1 MLGIGAA
8 FDVFVCR
15 SAHFLAQLKLQNGKV
30 CNGAVVH
37 ETVPAEDERVIVDWR
52 DRRPARCTYVSH
64 EDTSLCIGANRAE
77 VQIVRRGLDTLV
89 HGRSQAFFP
98 SAVSRFTGVASLE
111 VGIRRRVPD
120 NTYAVDVVDHIAG
133 SNQVVLGDITRIM
146 CYQSWKEVLMDLVR
160 ERVLGRDD
168 HVFEQTWLRRGDVC
182 EPASSVSFGDTTL

>member
-1 MLGIGAA
+1 VLRVGAT
-8 FDVFVCR
+8 FDVLVCR
-15 SAHFLAQLKLQNGKV
+15 SAHLLAQLKLENGKV
-30 CNGAVVH
+30 CDGAVVH
-37 ETVPAEDERVIVDWR
+37 EAVPTENERMVVHWR
-52 DRRPARCTYVSH
+52 DGRSTCRTYVGH